1 MSPREPGQLR
11 HDLRAMSLDAA
22 AFSVMVGI
30 GESYLAAFALAV
42 GVGQTGAG
50 LLASVPPVAGAVLQL
65 VSPAAV
71 ARLRSHRR
79 WVVACAIVQAL
90 SFIPLVAG
98 ALLGRIPTWA
108 LFLLASLYW
117 GSGMATGPAWN
128 TWVST
133 LVPGRMRAR
142 YFSRRTRITQV
153 GVLAGLVGGGL
164 VLQLGRR
171 LDQEL
176 HSFAVLFLIAAA
188 CRAVSS
194 GLLASQSE
202 PVPMPH
208 RYRNVPAREAFA
220 RIGRRS
226 HEGRLLLYLLSV
238 QIAVHLSAPYFTPY
252 MLKQLQLDYGAYMVL
267 IAVSFAAKI
276 FTLPALGLVAQRFG
290 ARRVLWIG
298 GLGIVPL
305 SALWLVSDSFAYL
318 FVVQCIAG
326 TFWGAY
332 ELATFL
338 LVFEAIPD
346 DERTSMLTSFN
357 LANAIAMVG
366 GSLVGGVLLHGLDE
380 SHSGY
385 MTIFALSAA
394 FRAVTVLLL
403 LRVPAEVRSPVPI
416 AVRTVA
422 VRPSSGSF
430 DRPILSSIDDRD
442 GDDGCEHE
450 TDSERD

>member
-1 MSPREPGQLR
+1 MSLRESGQLR
-11 HDLRAMSLDAA
+11 RDLRAMTFDAA

-42 GVGQTGAG
+42 GVGETGAG

-65 VSPAAV
+65 VSPVAV

-79 WVVACAIVQAL
+79 WVVACAVVQAL
-90 SFIPLVAG
+90 SFLPLVVG
-98 ALLGRIPTWA
+98 ALVGRIPTA
-108 LFLLASLYW
+108 LLFLLASLYW

-128 TWVST
+128 TWVAT
-133 LVPGRMRAR
+133 LVPGRLRAR
-142 YFSRRTRITQV
+142 YFSRRTRITQI
-153 GVLAGLVGGGL
+153 GVLVGLVGGGL
-164 VLQLGRR
+164 ALQWGRR
-171 LDQEL
+171 FGQEL
-176 HSFAVLFLIAAA
+176 HGFALLFLIAAA

-194 GLLASQSE
+194 ALLASQSE
-202 PVPMPH
+202 PIPLPH
-208 RYRNVPAREAFA
+208 RYRTVPASEAFA

-252 MLKQLQLDYGAYMVL
+252 MLKRLELDYGPYMVL
-267 IAVSFAAKI
+267 IAMSFAAKI
-276 FTLPALGLVAQRFG
+276 FTLPALGIVAQRFG
-290 ARRVLWIG
+290 ARRLLWIG

-326 TFWGAY
+326 TFWGAW

-357 LANAIAMVG
+357 LANAIAMVL
-366 GSLVGGVLLHGLDE
+366 GSLAGGALLHGLDE
-380 SHSGY
+380 SHTGY
-385 MTIFALSAA
+385 MTIFALSALC
-394 FRAVTVLLL
+394 RAVTVLLL
-403 LRVPAEVRSPVPI
+403 LRIPAEVRVPLPI

-422 VRPSSGSF
+422 VRPSAGSF
-430 DRPILSSIDDRD
+430 DRPILPSIEDAKDGHAGSRHDDA
-442 GDDGCEHE
+442 
-450 TDSERD
+450 